1 MFSFRAAATAE
12 RFGSKRWSK
21 ADFCYWACG
30 ITSSRPAGRRIGDM
44 NTNRPHSWNESC
56 RHHRHLPPIDSHPRV
71 RRPYQSALPLASF
84 VAPEAVANNA
94 MLGAKGDDGE
104 DPAG

>member
-56 RHHRHLPPIDSHPRV
+56 RHHRHLPPIVSHPLV
-71 RRPYQSALPLASF
+71 CRPYQSRFALGLIRGTGGRGKQRN
-84 VAPEAVANNA
+84 V
-94 MLGAKGDDGE
+94 GGKRRRR
-104 DPAG
+104 